1 MNNNECYIDYLDCKN
16 NFKETRK
23 SFSNYDA
30 AYKWLSSNMEK
41 WSIDMI
47 HFYY

>member
-1 MNNNECYIDYLDCKN
+1 MNKNECYIDYLDCKN

-23 SFSNYDA
+23 GFLNYDA

-41 WSIDMI
+41 WSVDMI
-47 HFYY
+47 HYY